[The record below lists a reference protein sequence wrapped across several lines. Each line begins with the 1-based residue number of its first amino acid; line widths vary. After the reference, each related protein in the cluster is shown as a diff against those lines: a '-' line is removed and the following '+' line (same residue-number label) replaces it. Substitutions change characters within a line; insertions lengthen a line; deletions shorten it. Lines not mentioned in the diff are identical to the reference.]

1 MPRPQLS
8 TDIVVECATQI
19 ADAEG
24 LDALSLTGVAKQL
37 GTSQPALYRHVDSYH
52 SLIRALGLLG
62 RRVLADRVARSAIG
76 LSGDDAVRAM
86 GEAWRSTVRDHPG
99 LYAATDRYPCAGDP
113 ELEDAVDRI
122 VGILGQGLASYNLSD
137 DATVHAARAL
147 RSAFH
152 GFSHLEAGDGHPLG
166 QDVDDSFDDLITLL
180 CRGVRCMV
188 EDEANCGVS

>member
-1 MPRPQLS
+1 MPRQQLS
-8 TDIVVECATQI
+8 VELVVESAADI
-19 ADAEG
+19 ANTEG
-24 LDALSLTGVAKQL
+24 LDALSLTGVAKRL
-37 GTSQPALYRHVDSYH
+37 GTSQPALYRYVDSYD

-62 RRVLADRVARSAIG
+62 RQVLADRLAQSAVG

-113 ELEDAVDRI
+113 ELEAAVDRI
-122 VGILGQGLASYNLSD
+122 VEILGRGLASYELSE
-137 DATVHAARAL
+137 DATVHAGRAL

-166 QDVDDSFDDLITLL
+166 QDVDESFEDLILLL
-180 CRGVRCMV
+180 CRGVRRMAA
-188 EDEANCGVS
+188 DAAGCGVA